1 MNKPLDQIELEEEI
15 LNTHSQMEIATM
27 IMTRKKYIYNND
39 VAVVIGGHTYDTTGC
54 ENESDFLNK
63 YHHQLTEDGIK
74 KFSISNINDGE
85 KYVINIDELN
95 TNIPVRND
103 KNEEENPKKNFS
115 ITTEGCNN
123 IADFKIK
130 NQETFNQILPEIT
143 NQILEEIE
151 KKFENKVEETKSET
165 SENQNTINLELDQ
178 LNLEL
183 NHLLEE
189 QTKYRKREKVY
200 AKIRTGELSLD
211 NERKYYSTP
220 SFEER
225 ERKLNDQLNL
235 ITSNYEIDEKTRQNA
250 INTVKE
256 EWNQLQEQKQTILA
270 NVDTLAEQNN
280 MDLQTIEEKINEVK
294 KKIELAEQN
303 IVNASHETDNVN
315 SESNQ
320 PTENLPGSSAPDRM
334 LPKNKLEDD
343 YYKRLENAAK
353 EGPIFH
359 DNELDFNITPPDS
372 KPHIIKNIA
381 KAPAKLINKI
391 KDSKFGKLV
400 SRGVEFIKKH
410 KIKSSIV
417 ATATLLTA
425 LGIAKLVSHDNN
437 DIQVQESIVASAET
451 VAQDAEDMSTKQENI
466 ENMVAVTN
474 PIMQSTEEKTDD
486 QNFNK
491 ELEKTLN
498 NILDGESRVYTSS
511 DNAINNINGKLP
523 TDSQLDNSW
532 ANATPGA
539 YYTMEDRE
547 LQKIT
552 EEEAHNYWQDGGTVA
567 VRMDNNGTPIG
578 FVPVEQQD
586 SIPPKGM

>member
-1 MNKPLDQIELEEEI
+1 MNKPLDQVELDEN
-15 LNTHSQMEIATM
+15 LNTSSQMEIAQM
-27 IMTRKKYIYNND
+27 LMTRKKYVYNND
-39 VAVVIGGHTYDTTGC
+39 VAAVIGGHTYDTTGC
-54 ENESDFLNK
+54 ENENDFLNK
-63 YHHQLTEDGIK
+63 YHQQLTEDGIK

-85 KYVINIDELN
+85 KYVVNIDALN
-95 TNIPVRND
+95 TNIPVKND
-103 KNEEENPKKNFS
+103 KNEEEDPKKS
-115 ITTEGCNN
+115 LSVTTEGCDN

-143 NQILEEIE
+143 DQILEEIE
-151 KKFENKVEETKSET
+151 KKFENKIEGTKSGN
-165 SENQNTINLELDQ
+165 SEKKDTMNLELEQ

-189 QTKYRKREKVY
+189 QVKYGKREKVY

-211 NERKYYSTP
+211 NENKYYSTP

-225 ERKLNDQLNL
+225 ERKLNNQLSL
-235 ITSNYEIDEKTRQNA
+235 IISNHEIDESTRQNA
-250 INTVKE
+250 IDNVKK
-256 EWNQLQEQKQTILA
+256 EWSQLQEQKQTILA
-270 NVDTLAEQNN
+270 NIATLAEQNN
-280 MDLQTIEEKINEVK
+280 MDLQTIEAKINEVK

-303 IVNASHETDNVN
+303 IVTASPETEIVN
-315 SESNQ
+315 PEPKQ
-320 PTENLPGSSAPDRM
+320 PIENLPGSSAPDRM

-343 YYKRLENAAK
+343 YYQRLENAAK

-359 DNELDFNITPPDS
+359 DTELDFNITPPDT

-400 SRGVEFIKKH
+400 SRGVEFIRKH
-410 KIKSSIV
+410 KIKSSVV

-425 LGIAKLVSHDNN
+425 LGIAKLVSHDTN
-437 DIQVQESIVASAET
+437 DVQAQESIVASAGT
-451 VAQDAEDMSTKQENI
+451 IAQDIEDMSAKQEN
-466 ENMVAVTN
+466 AVTN
-474 PIMQSTEEKTDD
+474 PTIQLTEEKTED

-498 NILDGESRVYTSS
+498 NILDGGSRVYTSS
-511 DNAINNINGKLP
+511 DNAINNVNGKLP

-539 YYTMEDRE
+539 YYTMENKE

-552 EEEAHNYWQDGGTVA
+552 EEDAHNYWQDGGTVA